1 MSKSSSLL
9 LPSIRTTH
17 FAVKSCKKVL
27 KSYDFKTFRWSEWR
41 DLNSRPHGP
50 EPCALPTAL
59 HPDMK
64 FYGFAPQN
72 SSIIRASFRSVKG
85 RIHFFQKAPQS
96 AGCGALAGACEDR
109 THLRGSSPLSP
120 VLKTGGHTSTHL
132 LPYRGRRAPSRFFT
146 ALQNARP
153 LFGHHP
159 HGAGSPAGRSIPAA
173 AARDRARCR
182 AHRET
187 PPVPAYRA
195 F

>member
-1 MSKSSSLL
+1 M
-9 LPSIRTTH
+9 
-17 FAVKSCKKVL
+17 
-27 KSYDFKTFRWSEWR
+27 
-41 DLNSRPHGP
+41 NSRPHGP

-72 SSIIRASFRSVKG
+72 SSIIRASFRSVKR

-132 LPYRGRRAPSRFFT
+132 LPYRGRRAPSRFSQ
-146 ALQNARP
+146 L
-153 LFGHHP
+153 
-159 HGAGSPAGRSIPAA
+159 SKM
-173 AARDRARCR
+173 RARSSDITLT
-182 AHRET
+182 AQD
-187 PPVPAYRA
+187 PSPVVVFQQQQRVIARGAEHIAKLPQCQRIARFKPRLHA
-195 F
+195 RIDG